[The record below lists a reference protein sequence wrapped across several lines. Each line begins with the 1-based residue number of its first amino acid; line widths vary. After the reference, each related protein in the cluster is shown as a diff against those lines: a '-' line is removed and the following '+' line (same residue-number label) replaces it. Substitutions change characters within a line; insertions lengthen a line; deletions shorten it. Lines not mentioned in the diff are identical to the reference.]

1 MFINEQFA
9 GLKVPNDIP
18 SLPVFTLEELQSEIN
33 KTREINKRPTI
44 DLSGKICLNYNS
56 QFFRPNEINIQTVA
70 LDFNYE
76 PDFNWTDVNDELDP
90 WRKTCRLKANFQR
103 FVGLGI
109 DSIRSEDFIHKLH
122 ICEAYT
128 FFEDSFKMLQD
139 DGALTIKYL
148 NLIALF
154 KDTIKHEKD
163 IKKLEHL
170 EKEIFTPT
178 DPSGLYYNKTL
189 LTFERVEFYLKRSGF
204 KTVQKDIQNSDEFN
218 VQIVAYKQ

>member
-1 MFINEQFA
+1 MNINEQFA
-9 GLKVPNDIP
+9 GLKVPEDITA
-18 SLPVFTLEELQSEIN
+18 LPVFTLEELQSEIN
-33 KTREINKRPTI
+33 KTREINKRPEI

-56 QFFRPNEINIQTVA
+56 QFFRANEINIQTVA

-76 PDFNWTDVNDELDP
+76 ADFNWTDVNDELDP

-122 ICEAYT
+122 ICESYT

-139 DGALTIKYL
+139 DGVLTIKYL
-148 NLIALF
+148 DLIALF
-154 KDTIKHEKD
+154 EDTIKQEKN
-163 IKKLEHL
+163 IKALEKLE
-170 EKEIFTPT
+170 KKIFTPT

-189 LTFERVEFYLKRSGF
+189 LTFERLEFYLKRSGF